1 MKKAEKTGTDC
12 KERQKIGLGILR
24 HGRRCPRVQAAIFVH
39 SIKTKE
45 SAMNLFK
52 SLLLIGALGIS
63 GAVLAEDASVT
74 ISSPA
79 NGAKVGTSGINVAY
93 DVVTGPKGDHVHFY
107 VDDKEV
113 KVLRQLKG
121 TYTVDSLKA
130 GEHTLCIKIVDKGHT
145 PIGVEKCIKV
155 TAG

>member
-1 MKKAEKTGTDC
+1 
-12 KERQKIGLGILR
+12 
-24 HGRRCPRVQAAIFVH
+24 
-39 SIKTKE
+39 
-45 SAMNLFK
+45 MNLLK
-52 SLLLIGALGIS
+52 ALLLTCALGIS
-63 GAVLAEDASVT
+63 GIALAADASVT

-79 NGAKVGTSGINVAY
+79 DGAKVGTSGIKVAY

-113 KVLRQLKG
+113 KVLHELKS

-130 GEHTLCIKIVDKGHT
+130 GAHTLCIKIVDKGHT

>member
-1 MKKAEKTGTDC
+1 
-12 KERQKIGLGILR
+12 
-24 HGRRCPRVQAAIFVH
+24 
-39 SIKTKE
+39 
-45 SAMNLFK
+45 MNLFK
-52 SLLLIGALGIS
+52 SLLLICALGIS
-63 GAVLAEDASVT
+63 GAVLAEDASVM

-79 NGAKVGTSGINVAY
+79 NGAKVGTSGIKVAY
-93 DVVTGPKGDHVHFY
+93 DVMTGPKGDHVHFY

-121 TYTVDSLKA
+121 TYTVDSLTA

>member
-1 MKKAEKTGTDC
+1 
-12 KERQKIGLGILR
+12 
-24 HGRRCPRVQAAIFVH
+24 
-39 SIKTKE
+39 
-45 SAMNLFK
+45 MNLLK
-52 SLLLIGALGIS
+52 SLLFTCALGIS
-63 GAVLAEDASVT
+63 GVVLAQDAAVT

-79 NGAKVGTSGINVAY
+79 DGAKVGTSSINVAY
-93 DVVTGPKGDHVHFY
+93 SVVTGPKGDHVHFY

-121 TYTVDSLKA
+121 TYTVDSLTA
-130 GEHTLCIKIVDKGHT
+130 GAHTLCIKIVDKSHT

>member
-1 MKKAEKTGTDC
+1 
-12 KERQKIGLGILR
+12 
-24 HGRRCPRVQAAIFVH
+24 
-39 SIKTKE
+39 
-45 SAMNLFK
+45 MNVLK
-52 SLLLIGALGIS
+52 SLLLICALATS

-130 GEHTLCIKIVDKGHT
+130 GDTHCASRSSTRATRRLAWKSASRSRLAENDPDQGRVRRPPAWTCRTSGMR
-145 PIGVEKCIKV
+145 
-155 TAG
+155 